1 MESKA
6 SAKYQRIPPRKLRLV
21 ADLVR
26 GRGVE
31 ESIQVLEQTHNKG
44 ARILTKVLNAAV
56 ANAMSQEGSMHMQPD
71 KLYIREAFVDGGPI
85 IKRFMPRAMGRA
97 TRINKRT
104 SHLTIVLDVNEQV
117 EES

>member
-1 MESKA
+1 
-6 SAKYQRIPPRKLRLV
+6 V

-31 ESIQVLEQTHNKG
+31 ESIQVLEQTHTKG
-44 ARILTKVLNAAV
+44 ARILSKVLNSAV
-56 ANAMSQEGSMHMQPD
+56 ANAMSQEGSMKVHPD
-71 KLYIREAFVDGGPI
+71 QLYIKEAFVDGGPI

-104 SHLTIVLDVNEQV
+104 SHLTIVLDVTEQV